1 MKREKTKRFLATS
14 VLISA
19 LILVTCFAF
28 GRAPMQ
34 SVESAS
40 STDEIDTAL
49 VGMWE
54 MTVRGGVTYH
64 YKYAI
69 SVGTWVTVGDID
81 GNFFGYRYSPT
92 VGAYVKNTDGSYSY
106 RERGWTYTQG
116 GVCNGTFESVGTLVL
131 DASGNTLSGPGVFT
145 QFNLAGR
152 PILTE
157 DFTAVATRVGV

>member
-1 MKREKTKRFLATS
+1 MRSKMIKKALVTY
-14 VLISA
+14 VLISTLA
-19 LILVTCFAF
+19 LACFAF
-28 GRAPMQ
+28 GRTPLQPVAN
-34 SVESAS
+34 AS
-40 STDEIDTAL
+40 PADEIDTTL

-54 MTVRGGVTYH
+54 MTVQGSATYH

-81 GNFFGYRYSPT
+81 GNFYGYRYSPT
-92 VGAYVKNTDGSYSY
+92 VGAYSKNADGSYSY

-131 DASGNTLSGPGVFT
+131 DGTGNTLSGPGVFK

-152 PILTE
+152 TIVME